1 MLDDLY
7 QADTDAAIADM
18 VARPVIKPQ
27 ATKFNGWK
35 AITAVPRGAVA
46 GAIETGAMVPDLAEA
61 AGNAFTSVATGLLPD
76 PRAPGGAEFKARE
89 QQRAQGASS
98 AEGDYL
104 RQQTKQF
111 MPDPH
116 SAHLAEQTVFGLS
129 RFATKAVGSTVVA
142 GPAGGAA
149 ALGVNEGLTTA
160 DDLKAQGVDLETRT
174 KIGAVAGAVSA
185 VGVALPM
192 AGKTVS
198 TTVGLWAAGG
208 PASFIGQQAATKQI
222 LQSAGYDKLSD
233 QIDPLDPVGLAVSS
247 VVPAGFAAWGL
258 RRQAAVKALKTEA
271 DVKAAAAL
279 TPDEQAR
286 SDAFET
292 SDANLD
298 LLRKDITQA
307 KTPAAKAALQENLD
321 SLLKLRAQR
330 EASGAPTLE
339 QVDAARVE
347 MLTQHMEG
355 TRLTSADDVA
365 GVRAHDEAM
374 TRAMDQIAKG
384 ERIRVDDVAPVPRM
398 PTTDTPEFKAWFGDS
413 RVVDDG
419 GKPLVVYHGTA
430 RNFDSFDIGQAGSAI
445 DAGKLGEGFYFTQA
459 SRWAD
464 SYATNAAQGGG
475 DAQVMPVF
483 ISIKN
488 PLVLDGAGDV
498 WTKLRA
504 ASERWGIKESPV
516 LDEVNTPN
524 PAWAKEFS
532 AAAQREGFDGVVLPS
547 KVNQTEYVAF
557 KPEQI
562 KSAIGNSGKFDPNS
576 PSLTDSRFATWADQI
591 NAAIADIRAAAAK
604 ETTNVQ
610 DAPKAAGQPAEAPTQ
625 AQPQTAVARGAGPA
639 GAGEQGP
646 GVSGSGGAAAEAGLV
661 AQRLTDIQQQFP
673 DLTVQMD
680 GMDAPVKLADF
691 LEQVKREAIEGTD
704 MDLGGNDAP
713 LMQVAASCFLLNG

>member
-35 AITAVPRGAVA
+35 AISAVPRGAVA

-142 GPAGGAA
+142 GPAGGAV

-160 DDLKAQGVDLETRT
+160 DDLKAQGVDLNTRT

-192 AGKTVS
+192 AGKTVGA
-198 TTVGLWAAGG
+198 TVGLWAAGG

-347 MLTQHMEG
+347 MLTQHMEQSG
-355 TRLTSADDVA
+355 LYRGDDARAVAAHLEAFSRASQDLAAGRRINVADLIPANQLETAQALDAFSGRLTEARTELMTQAAMRAEPGAVRQMQSELVDTSARLAELEDPAAIKARAKDLQQSERLSFKQA
-365 GVRAHDEAM
+365 MTQARGEFEAQAQDVRA
-374 TRAMDQIAKG
+374 
-384 ERIRVDDVAPVPRM
+384 RVDRLESMLDDNATGQQAFDALNRLDKQAQGVATQR
-398 PTTDTPEFKAWFGDS
+398 S
-413 RVVDDG
+413 
-419 GKPLVVYHGTA
+419 
-430 RNFDSFDIGQAGSAI
+430 QI
-445 DAGKLGEGFYFTQA
+445 DAPPLRETP
-459 SRWAD
+459 
-464 SYATNAAQGGG
+464 AA
-475 DAQVMPVF
+475 
-483 ISIKN
+483 K
-488 PLVLDGAGDV
+488 
-498 WTKLRA
+498 A
-504 ASERWGIKESPV
+504 ARE
-516 LDEVNTPN
+516 
-524 PAWAKEFS
+524 
-532 AAAQREGFDGVVLPS
+532 AAA
-547 KVNQTEYVAF
+547 T
-557 KPEQI
+557 
-562 KSAIGNSGKFDPNS
+562 
-576 PSLTDSRFATWADQI
+576 T
-591 NAAIADIRAAAAK
+591 K
-604 ETTNVQ
+604 EPANVQ
-610 DAPKAAGQPAEAPTQ
+610 DAPKAVGQPAEAPAQ
-625 AQPQTAVARGAGPA
+625 AKPQTAAARGAGPA
-639 GAGEQGP
+639 GAGEQGS
-646 GVSGSGGAAAEAGLV
+646 GVSGSGGATAEAGLV
-661 AQRLTDIQQQFP
+661 DQRLTDIQQQFP

-691 LEQVKREAIEGTD
+691 LEQVKREAMEGTD

-713 LMQVAASCFLLNG
+713 LMQVAANCFLLNG

>member
-27 ATKFNGWK
+27 APKFNGWK
-35 AITAVPRGAVA
+35 AITAGPRGAVV

-98 AEGDYL
+98 TEGDYL

-142 GPAGGAA
+142 GPAGGAL

-347 MLTQHMEG
+347 MLTQHMEQSG
-355 TRLTSADDVA
+355 LYRGDDARAVAAHLEAFSRASQDLAAGRRINVSDLIPANQLETAQALDAFSGRLTEARAELMTQAAMRAEPGAVRQMQSELVDTSARLAELEDPAAIKARAKDLQQSERLSFKQA
-365 GVRAHDEAM
+365 MAQARGEFEAQAQDVRA
-374 TRAMDQIAKG
+374 
-384 ERIRVDDVAPVPRM
+384 RVDRLESMLEDNATGQQAFDALNRLDKTAQGVANQR
-398 PTTDTPEFKAWFGDS
+398 S
-413 RVVDDG
+413 
-419 GKPLVVYHGTA
+419 
-430 RNFDSFDIGQAGSAI
+430 QI
-445 DAGKLGEGFYFTQA
+445 DAPPLRETP
-459 SRWAD
+459 
-464 SYATNAAQGGG
+464 AA
-475 DAQVMPVF
+475 
-483 ISIKN
+483 K
-488 PLVLDGAGDV
+488 
-498 WTKLRA
+498 A
-504 ASERWGIKESPV
+504 ARE
-516 LDEVNTPN
+516 
-524 PAWAKEFS
+524 
-532 AAAQREGFDGVVLPS
+532 AAA
-547 KVNQTEYVAF
+547 T
-557 KPEQI
+557 
-562 KSAIGNSGKFDPNS
+562 
-576 PSLTDSRFATWADQI
+576 T
-591 NAAIADIRAAAAK
+591 K
-604 ETTNVQ
+604 EPANVQ

-639 GAGEQGP
+639 GAGEQGS
-646 GVSGSGGAAAEAGLV
+646 GVSGSGGATAEAGLV
-661 AQRLTDIQQQFP
+661 AQRLADIQQQFP

-691 LEQVKREAIEGTD
+691 LEQVKREAMEGTD

-713 LMQVAASCFLLNG
+713 LMQVAANCFLLNG

>member
-7 QADTDAAIADM
+7 QADIDAAIADM
-18 VARPVIKPQ
+18 VARPQARPQ
-27 ATKFNGWK
+27 TTKFSGWK
-35 AITAVPRGAVA
+35 ATTAIPRGAAA
-46 GAIETGAMVPDLAEA
+46 GAMETGAMVPDVAEA
-61 AGNAFTSVATGLLPD
+61 VGNAFTSIATDFLPD

-129 RFATKAVGSTVVA
+129 RFATKAVGSAVVA
-142 GPAGGAA
+142 GPAGGAV

-160 DDLKAQGVDLETRT
+160 DDLKAQGVDLNTRT

-192 AGKTVS
+192 AGKTVGA
-198 TTVGLWAAGG
+198 TVGLWAAGG

-321 SLLKLRAQR
+321 GLLKLRAKQ

-339 QVDAARVE
+339 QIDAARVE
-347 MLTQHMEG
+347 MLTQHMEQSG
-355 TRLTSADDVA
+355 LYRGDDAKAAAMHV
-365 GVRAHDEAM
+365 EAFS
-374 TRAMDQIAKG
+374 RAMQDLSAG
-384 ERIRVDDVAPVPRM
+384 RRVTV
-398 PTTDTPEFKAWFGDS
+398 TDLLPPE
-413 RVVDDG
+413 
-419 GKPLVVYHGTA
+419 
-430 RNFDSFDIGQAGSAI
+430 
-445 DAGKLGEGFYFTQA
+445 
-459 SRWAD
+459 
-464 SYATNAAQGGG
+464 
-475 DAQVMPVF
+475 
-483 ISIKN
+483 
-488 PLVLDGAGDV
+488 
-498 WTKLRA
+498 
-504 ASERWGIKESPV
+504 
-516 LDEVNTPN
+516 
-524 PAWAKEFS
+524 
-532 AAAQREGFDGVVLPS
+532 
-547 KVNQTEYVAF
+547 
-557 KPEQI
+557 
-562 KSAIGNSGKFDPNS
+562 
-576 PSLTDSRFATWADQI
+576 QI
-591 NAAIADIRAAAAK
+591 NAALALDTFSTRLTEARAELMTQAAMRAEPGAVRQIQSELVDANARLSELEDPATIKARAKDLQQSDRLSFKQAMTQARGEFEAQAQDVRARVARLEGMLEDNATGQQAFDALNRLDKQDQDVATQRAQIDAPPLRETPTAKAAK
-604 ETTNVQ
+604 EAAATTPKDSANVQ
-610 DAPKAAGQPAEAPTQ
+610 DAPKPAAGQPAEAPAQ
-625 AQPQTAVARGAGPA
+625 AKPQAADAPGAGPA
-639 GAGEQGP
+639 GAREQG
-646 GVSGSGGAAAEAGLV
+646 SGSSAGSAGAAAEAGLV
-661 AQRLTDIQQQFP
+661 AQRLAEIQQQFP

-680 GMDAPVKLADF
+680 GMDAPVRLADF
-691 LEQVKREAIEGTD
+691 LADVQREAMEGTD
-704 MDLGGNDAP
+704 FELGGNDAS